1 MLVKLLEQK
10 HPFYNAGQLGRQRA
24 LYCGGDE
31 WRALVEHWLPKH
43 PEEMPDLY
51 EARKSRALYENHFG
65 PIIGTLSAAVFSE
78 APQVDGLSGDWV
90 APFLESVDGK
100 GTAIA
105 PWFSERL
112 TDALVQRRA
121 FVWVN
126 LPARTGTPP
135 ESRAEEEARGLLEA
149 YLVAIPAEQVIDWAT
164 DARGKLTWLMIRDVV
179 EERPSIDAKRQRVV
193 RWTHIDAT
201 QIRRWTWTEK
211 ENQKEPLPEDDAPE
225 QFAIAHGL
233 GELPV
238 ACLELTE
245 ALHAGGK
252 LHDPAIAHL
261 RGRNDLSWA
270 LHRGAHPLLVVKTQW
285 QDGKPIL
292 GPGYYL
298 AVPET
303 GDVLYA
309 EPSGASFE
317 LLAADVV
324 QLREALY
331 RVVQQMAIGADSN
344 ATRSGMSAESKNAD
358 WKAMEIVL
366 GALSGAMRTF
376 IAQCLRLVAKAR
388 GKEATPTVSGLDGWQ
403 EEDLEL
409 WLASAALAVDAHRY
423 SPTFTR
429 EVAKRQAER
438 LLQTNAAP
446 DVLETIR
453 KEIDEAEIDPAPYLP
468 PPGMGG
474 VPPGDEP

>member
-10 HPFYNAGQLGRQRA
+10 HPLYNAGQLRRQRA
-24 LYCGGDE
+24 LYCGGDD

-43 PEEMPDLY
+43 PEEMTDMY
-51 EARKSRALYENHFG
+51 EARLARALYENHFG
-65 PIIGTLSAAVFSE
+65 PIVGTLSAAVFSE
-78 APQVDGLSGDWV
+78 APQIDGITGEWV
-90 APFLESVDGK
+90 ASFLASVDGK
-100 GTAIA
+100 GTAVA
-105 PWFSERL
+105 PWFVERL
-112 TDALVQRRA
+112 TDALVQRKA
-121 FVWVN
+121 FVWCN
-126 LPARTGTPP
+126 LPARGDATPAN
-135 ESRAEEEARGLLEA
+135 RAEEEAAGLLDA
-149 YLVAIPAEQVIDWAT
+149 YLVSIPAEQVIDWAN
-164 DARGKLTWLMIRDVV
+164 DERGKLKWLVIRDVV
-179 EERPSIDAKRQRVV
+179 EERANIDAERVRTI
-193 RWTHIDAT
+193 RWTYIDAAV
-201 QIRRWTWTEK
+201 IRRWTWTERK
-211 ENQKEPLPEDDAPE
+211 DRREPLPEDIAEE
-225 QFAIAHGL
+225 QPLIAHGL

-261 RGRNDLSWA
+261 RARNDLSWA

-303 GDVLYA
+303 GDVTYA

-317 LLAADVV
+317 LLAADTV

-366 GALSGAMRTF
+366 SALSGCMRTF

-388 GKEATPTVSGLDGWQ
+388 GQEAAPTVSGLDGWQ
-403 EEDLEL
+403 EEDLDL
-409 WLASAALAVDAHRY
+409 WLSSAALAVDAHRY

-438 LLQTNAAP
+438 LLQTNATP
-446 DVLETIR
+446 KVLETIR
-453 KEIDEAEIDPAPYLP
+453 KEIDEAEVDPAPYLP
-468 PPGMGG
+468 LPLPGR
-474 VPPGDEP
+474 VPPGEAP